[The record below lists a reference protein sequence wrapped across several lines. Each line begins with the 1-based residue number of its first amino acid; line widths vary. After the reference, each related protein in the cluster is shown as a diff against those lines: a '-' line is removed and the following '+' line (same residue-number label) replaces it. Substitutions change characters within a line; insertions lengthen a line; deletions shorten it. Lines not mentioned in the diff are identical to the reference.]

1 VLAASKTHLKDEKFE
16 KKIDF
21 ATAGLRPFIHKDLIE
36 NVSTKNARTIAEYV
50 LAMKTETNLSDNYR
64 ATIIQLL
71 STLSKYHNNKNF
83 SDLTRDDIISYLES
97 LRKLDVSDPLHK
109 WIGTYNLKRTMF
121 LTFFKWLYHP
131 NDPLRD
137 RKIPS
142 VMQNV
147 TILKRKEQSIYK
159 PTDLWTQ
166 EDDSLFLKYCPS
178 KRMKC
183 YHMVS
188 RDSSCRP
195 HEILK
200 LKIKDIV
207 FKITHD
213 KKQYA
218 EILVNGKTG
227 SRNIPLI
234 NSIPY
239 VKDYLD
245 HEHPQPGNPN
255 APFICGLGKSLGKS
269 IGVFSLYVIYDR
281 YKEEHFPKLLDN
293 PGVMPEDKQKI
304 KELLKKPWNPYIRRH
319 SALTE
324 KSLNPKMAHLLS
336 QHAGWVQGSTMAQK
350 YTHYFGNES
359 SMSILEAYGIIQKDK
374 QLSDTLKPKQ
384 CPNCSEPNKPD
395 SKFCA
400 KCRMVLAYDA
410 YNETLEKQQE
420 KESEVHR
427 LQQQYEHDMKSMRE
441 EMKQQFKKIMM
452 MVQKNPM
459 LSQVKPEALARKR
472 VS

>member
-1 VLAASKTHLKDEKFE
+1 MPTAPNTRSKGEQFE
-16 KKIDF
+16 RKIDF
-21 ATAGLRPFIHKDLIE
+21 ATTGLQPFIHRDLTE
-36 NVSTKNARTIAEYV
+36 NVSPKNAQTIAEYI

-64 ATIIQLL
+64 STIIRIL
-71 STLSKYHNNKNF
+71 STLSKFHNNKHF
-83 SDLTRDDIISYLES
+83 SVLTRDDIISYLDS
-97 LRKLDVSDPLHK
+97 LRKVDVSDPLHK
-109 WIGTYNLKRTMF
+109 WIGTYNLRRTLF
-121 LTFFKWLYHP
+121 LAFFKWLYYP
-131 NDPLRD
+131 NDPLRA
-137 RKIPS
+137 RKTPL
-142 VMQNV
+142 VMQTV
-147 TILKRKEQSIYK
+147 TILKRKDQPIYK

-166 EDDSLFLKYCPS
+166 EDDSLFLKYCPI

-195 HEILK
+195 HEILE
-200 LKIKDIV
+200 LMIKDIV

-218 EILVNGKTG
+218 EILVNWKTG
-227 SRNIPLI
+227 SRRIPLI

-255 APFICGLGKSLGKS
+255 APFVCGLGKSLGKS

-293 PGVMPEDKQKI
+293 PSVVPEDKQKI

-324 KSLNPKMAHLLS
+324 KSLNPKMAHVLN

-350 YTHYFGNES
+350 YTHYFGDES
-359 SMSILEAYGIIQKDK
+359 SVSILEAYGIIQKDK

-384 CPNCSEPNKPD
+384 CPNCNEPNKPG
-395 SKFCA
+395 SRFCA
-400 KCRMVLAYDA
+400 KCRMVLTYDA
-410 YNETLEKQQE
+410 YNETVEQKEQKDKQLEELIQKQTRFEQL
-420 KESEVHR
+420 
-427 LQQQYEHDMKSMRE
+427 LQSLIDSGQLKPNINSTIRH
-441 EMKQQFKKIMM
+441 I
-452 MVQKNPM
+452 VQ
-459 LSQVKPEALARKR
+459 
-472 VS
+472 